1 MRITTAI
8 TIILDNYATHRHEKV
23 LNWIERKKRIF
34 LHFTPAG
41 VKWANIVERFF
52 ASLTEKRIRRGVFTS
67 VPHLETCLREYVR
80 TCNENPRPLVW
91 TKSVAGV
98 MDEVSCGR
106 AVPAETS

>member
-1 MRITTAI
+1 MRVATAI

-41 VKWANIVERFF
+41 ASWANIVERFF

-67 VPHLETCLREYVR
+67 VPHLETW
-80 TCNENPRPLVW
+80 W

-98 MDEVSCGR
+98 MDEVSRGR